1 MTMANHSPCRLTSL
15 SNLNWPVR
23 IMLATFMAA
32 AGIGYMTGLLQL
44 VVQHSSTGDSLPT
57 REDVVKIFHGHTG
70 EKKTQIERLIE
81 APETLPFNGTGSM
94 RKAFFDKSDDW
105 KDAIKQKPEAEVR
118 KEREGEALALLAW
131 LRNGAK
137 KEHYEKDAFPLPE
150 TLAQQPITID
160 FLKVDDQGK
169 PSTPR
174 TVSIKSLI
182 TTRCAGCHGSG
193 GEVAKFSLES
203 HEGVVKYNKEATSG
217 AIPLQ
222 RLASI
227 THTHMM
233 AFAVLFGCTGLLF
246 TLTRYPAWIRAIFGP
261 WVLFFQVLELGMW
274 WLARLDPFFAECI
287 RICGGLVG
295 VGLAIQLLGGLY
307 DVLGPKVK
315 SDV

>member
-1 MTMANHSPCRLTSL
+1 MANHTPCRLSSL
-15 SNLNWPVR
+15 SHLNWPVR
-23 IMLATFMAA
+23 IMLATFMMA
-32 AGIGYMTGLLQL
+32 AGIGYLTGLLQL
-44 VVQHSSTGDSLPT
+44 IVQHSSTGKDLPT
-57 REDVVKIFHGHTG
+57 REDVVKIFHGDTG

-81 APETLPFNGTGSM
+81 SPETLPFNGTGSM
-94 RKAFFDKSDDW
+94 RKAFFDKADDW

-131 LRNGAK
+131 LRAGAT
-137 KEHYEKDAFPLPE
+137 KDSYDKDEFLLPE
-150 TLAQQPITID
+150 TLAQQPVTLD

-169 PSTPR
+169 PVAPR
-174 TVSIKSLI
+174 KLAIKSLI
-182 TTRCAGCHGSG
+182 TTRCAGCHGLG
-193 GEVAKFSLES
+193 GEAARFSLET
-203 HEGVVKYNKEATSG
+203 HDAIVKYNKEASSG
-217 AIPLQ
+217 AISLQ

-246 TLTRYPAWIRAIFGP
+246 TLTRYPGWVRAIFGP

-307 DVLGPKVK
+307 DVLGPVARKN
-315 SDV
+315 SD